1 MEAAEKG
8 LEIAEGFSAGSK
20 QRPAIILLMRI
31 LVVEDEVNIAH
42 ALDVGL
48 RAEGFEVEVENAGDT
63 GLWRAREGSFDAIIL
78 DLMLPKIN
86 GYKVCAQLRSE
97 GDQTPILMLTAK
109 DGDFDQIEGF
119 ETGADDYVTKPFS
132 FPVLMARLHALV
144 RRGPAVRG
152 AQLIQG
158 DVKLDPR
165 TGEAW
170 RAETSIELT
179 AREFRLLEALMVA
192 DGSAVSKQELL
203 DRVWGTDFPGSANI
217 VEVYVRYLR
226 RKVDEP
232 FDRQSILTVRNIGY
246 RLIDDLGLGR

>member
-1 MEAAEKG
+1 
-8 LEIAEGFSAGSK
+8 
-20 QRPAIILLMRI
+20 MRI

-48 RAEGFEVEVENAGDT
+48 RAEGFEVEVEHAGDT

-78 DLMLPKIN
+78 DLMLPKMN

-132 FPVLMARLHALV
+132 FPVLMARLHSLI

-152 AQLIQG
+152 ALLTQG
-158 DVKLDPR
+158 DVRLDPR

-170 RAETSIELT
+170 RADTSLELT
-179 AREFRLLEALMVA
+179 AREFRLLEALLIA
-192 DGSAVSKQELL
+192 DGAAITKQELL
-203 DRVWGTDFPGSANI
+203 DRVWGSEFPGGPNI

-226 RKVDEP
+226 RKIDEP
-232 FDRQSILTVRNIGY
+232 FGRQSLVTVRNIGY
-246 RLIDDLGLGR
+246 RVIDDRGVDQ